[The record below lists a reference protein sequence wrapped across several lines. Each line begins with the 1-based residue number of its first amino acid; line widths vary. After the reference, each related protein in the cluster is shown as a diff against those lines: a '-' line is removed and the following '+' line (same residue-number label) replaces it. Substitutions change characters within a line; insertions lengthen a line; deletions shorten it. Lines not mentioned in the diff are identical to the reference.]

1 MDDQRR
7 VTTQLKQFWTRLSL
21 VAQVIYGGTT
31 LGLLGLVVWVAYW
44 AAKPEYRVL
53 LSGLQTEDAAAIVQK
68 LESDHVAYELASGGT
83 TILVPADC
91 VQKVRMN
98 LAVSG
103 LPQGAGKGFELFDDM
118 SMGATPFV
126 QNLNYVRA
134 IQGELARTIMQLEPV
149 AQARVHI
156 VQPDPTP
163 FVREEKPVTASV
175 VVKTKP
181 GAALGRSATAGIVAL
196 VAGSVKGLSPD
207 HVTVLDTEGRVLS
220 EKRDPRDGIVSSD
233 QLGYQRDVEANLAS
247 KAEEIL
253 SRLLGPGRA
262 VVRVTAEMSFRHIK
276 ESTEKFDPEGKVVTH
291 ESSVSSK
298 TTSPGGTR
306 GAAGAVSNIPPAQPN
321 APAPNAS
328 ASQKLDETIESQYAV
343 SKVNRQ
349 LEEQQGTIDRLT
361 VAVMLIPP
369 STDASVTPEEA
380 LGITTDEAK
389 ELVKQAVGF
398 KDGRD
403 QIQVSVGKVA
413 EAKEDAAAEG
423 DPLQFQ
429 KWQNYASLVRASSL
443 GIASL
448 VGLVMLV
455 LVLRRLAASESSQTD
470 TAQAASV
477 AKALPSELQDLGA
490 VAETLKSW
498 LNESPRDRE
507 LQPGRTATQQRS

>member
-1 MDDQRR
+1 MDEQRR
-7 VTTQLKQFWTRLSL
+7 LTTQLKQFWTRQG
-21 VAQVIYGGTT
+21 VAAQVIYGGTV
-31 LGLLGLVVWVAYW
+31 LGLLGLVVWVANW
-44 AAKPEYRVL
+44 AARPDYRVL
-53 LSGLQTEDAAAIVQK
+53 FSGLQPEDAGAIVQK
-68 LESDHVAYELASGGT
+68 LESDKVAYELASGGT
-83 TILVPADC
+83 TILVPVDR

-156 VQPDPTP
+156 VQSDPTP

-175 VVKTKP
+175 VIKTKP
-181 GAALGRSATAGIVAL
+181 GAVLSRSATSGIVAL
-196 VAGSVKGLSPD
+196 VAGSVKGLTPD
-207 HVTVLDTEGRVLS
+207 HVTVIDAEGRVLS
-220 EKRDPRDGIVSSD
+220 EKRDQRGGVVSSD

-247 KAEEIL
+247 KAQEIL

-262 VVRVTAEMSFRHIK
+262 VVRVTAEMSFRHVK
-276 ESTEKFDPEGKVVTH
+276 ESSEKFDPEGKVVTR

-298 TTSPGGTR
+298 TTSPGGSR
-306 GAAGAVSNIPPAQPN
+306 GATGAVSNIPPAQPN
-321 APAPNAS
+321 ASNAS
-328 ASQKLDETIESQYAV
+328 ASQKQDETIESEYVV

-361 VAVMLIPP
+361 VAVMLVPP
-369 STDASVTPEEA
+369 STDASVPPEEA

-398 KDGRD
+398 KEGRD
-403 QIQVSVGKVA
+403 QIQVSVGKVPEPPD
-413 EAKEDAAAEG
+413 EATVDGELFAV
-423 DPLQFQ
+423 QQ
-429 KWQNYASLVRASSL
+429 WQNYASLVRASSL

-448 VGLVMLV
+448 VGLVMVV
-455 LVLRRLAASESSQTD
+455 LVLRRLPASAIGETD
-470 TAQAASV
+470 SASGTTATGN
-477 AKALPSELQDLGA
+477 LPNELQDLGA
-490 VAETLKSW
+490 VADTLKTW
-498 LNESPRDRE
+498 LNESSRDRQ
-507 LQPGRTATQQRS
+507 LPPGRTSTQQRS